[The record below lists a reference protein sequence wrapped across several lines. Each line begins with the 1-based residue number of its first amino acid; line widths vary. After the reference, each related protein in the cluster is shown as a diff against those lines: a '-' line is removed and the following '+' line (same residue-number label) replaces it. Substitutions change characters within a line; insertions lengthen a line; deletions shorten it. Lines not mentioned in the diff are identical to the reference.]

1 MVNPQQRQAAVGD
14 LNDQGLSKRKS
25 CELVQLERRGLYY
38 ESKQSDENQQ
48 ITEYLKEMA
57 YQYVRWGLPRMV
69 SVVRAKFG
77 PINHKRVRR
86 LYCEARL
93 QVPKR
98 PRKHVKYRGEPLV
111 QAEYPNHRWSMDFVS
126 DSFVGG
132 RRFRVLNIIDDF
144 TRELIY
150 QVVDTSI
157 SGHRV
162 ARALSEIR
170 KSRILPQFIVC
181 DNGPEFRSSVMFKW
195 SQDNNVELRFIAPG
209 KPQQNA
215 FVESFNGKF
224 RKECLDLNS
233 FVNPIEARD
242 VISKWRVDYNYNR
255 PHSSLNFMPPAKYRE
270 NYENNVDNK
279 RVTLHVV

>member
-1 MVNPQQRQAAVGD
+1 MVSPQQRQAAVGE
-14 LNDQGLSKRKS
+14 LSDQGLSKRKS
-25 CELVQLERRGLYY
+25 CELLQVERKGLYY
-38 ESKQSDENQQ
+38 ESKQSEENRL

-77 PINHKRVRR
+77 AVNHKRIRR

-98 PRKHVKYRGEPLV
+98 PRKHVKYRGKPLI
-111 QAEYPNHRWSMDFVS
+111 QAEHPNHRWSMDFVS
-126 DSFVGG
+126 DSFMSG

-162 ARALSEIR
+162 ARALSEIEQFR
-170 KSRILPQFIVC
+170 PLPQFIVC

-195 SQDNNVELRFIAPG
+195 SQDKSVELRFIAPG

-242 VISKWRVDYNYNR
+242 VISKWRVDYNNNR

-270 NYENNVDNK
+270 NYENNVISK
-279 RVTLHVV
+279 RVTLQVV

>member
-1 MVNPQQRQAAVGD
+1 MVSPQQKQAAVGD
-14 LNDQGLSKRKS
+14 LSNQGWSKRKS
-25 CELVQLERRGLYY
+25 CELVQLERKGLYY
-38 ESKQSDENQQ
+38 ESKQSKENQQ

-77 PINHKRVRR
+77 SVNHKRIRR

-98 PRKHVKYRGEPLV
+98 PRKQVKYRGQPLI

-126 DSFVGG
+126 DSFING
-132 RRFRVLNIIDDF
+132 RHFRVLNIIDDF
-144 TRELIY
+144 TRELIF

-162 ARALSEIR
+162 ARALSEIGQFR
-170 KSRILPQFIVC
+170 PLPQFIVC
-181 DNGPEFRSSVMFKW
+181 DNGPEFRSSIMFKW
-195 SQDNNVELRFIAPG
+195 SQDNKVELRFIAPG
-209 KPQQNA
+209 KSQQNA
-215 FVESFNGKF
+215 FVKSFNGKF
-224 RKECLDLNS
+224 RKECLDLSS
-233 FVNPIEARD
+233 FVNPIEVRD

-270 NYENNVDNK
+270 NYENNVDSK
-279 RVTLHVV
+279 SVTLQVV

>member
-1 MVNPQQRQAAVGD
+1 MVSPQQKQAAVGD
-14 LNDQGLSKRKS
+14 LSDQGLSRRKS
-25 CELVQLERRGLYY
+25 CELVRLERKELYY
-38 ESKQSDENQQ
+38 ENKQSEENRL
-48 ITEYLKEMA
+48 ITEYLKEIA

-77 PINHKRVRR
+77 KVNHKRIRR

-98 PRKHVKYRGEPLV
+98 PRKHVKYRSKPLV

-126 DSFVGG
+126 DSFLGG

-144 TRELIY
+144 TREIIF

-162 ARALSEIR
+162 ARALSEIGQFR
-170 KSRILPQFIVC
+170 TLPQFIVC
-181 DNGPEFRSSVMFKW
+181 DNGPEFRSSIMFKW

-255 PHSSLNFMPPAKYRE
+255 PHSSLNFLPPAKYRE
-270 NYENNVDNK
+270 NYENNVDKK
-279 RVTLHVV
+279 RVTLQVV